1 MLSARSFATAAA
13 AAQWRASTPP
23 GNAAIACSNS
33 AIPSGPHS
41 AATAPFVA
49 HKMSS
54 ARAASFDSP
63 AEEPAGSGAAARCS
77 TAAETTTDAR
87 SSPAMACSAAPAS
100 RTPSNESCNSTRR
113 ADGVPPGA
121 TDGVLPG
128 TTGLT
133 RAPSPPDWLSASA
146 AQRRSSVA
154 AVVGVWNRTRAAT
167 ADSASDDSAAPR
179 SPLRRSQVD
188 LTSGRSERGLCGG
201 ASKA

>member
-1 MLSARSFATAAA
+1 ME
-13 AAQWRASTPP
+13 
-23 GNAAIACSNS
+23 
-33 AIPSGPHS
+33 
-41 AATAPFVA
+41 APFHQQPVISCREGA
-49 HKMSS
+49 L
-54 ARAASFDSP
+54 SP
-63 AEEPAGSGAAARCS
+63 ETSHQLQGVRLAPRN
-77 TAAETTTDAR
+77 AETP
-87 SSPAMACSAAPAS
+87 SSDRQRP
-100 RTPSNESCNSTRR
+100 TPSPLKAPRQPGELWAPRTCNSTRR